1 MTQHGGDLRV
11 APNLSVHF
19 RKGTP
24 TMTAFQIDV
33 TTEHTFVE
41 IDNRF
46 RVKMRRN
53 APPPMASAQLVLE
66 VYPILDG
73 EMWDEPYDVFAVDE
87 ARIIELENEA
97 REARQ

>member
-1 MTQHGGDLRV
+1 
-11 APNLSVHF
+11 
-19 RKGTP
+19 
-24 TMTAFQIDV
+24 MTAFQINVKTDQA
-33 TTEHTFVE
+33 FVE

-46 RVKMRRN
+46 RVGIRRN
-53 APPPMASAQLVLE
+53 APPPMASPQLVLR

-97 REARQ
+97 REERQ